1 MTRKYNLYQID
12 SFTKEKFRGNPAGVI
27 TNADGLTDDEMQRIA
42 RELNNS
48 ETAFIFSSHSNEYDA
63 HIRFFTPTSEV
74 PICGHATIAAHYAR
88 ALENGLGTSRVY
100 HKTGAGILPV
110 DIVKENEDYKIVMT
124 QGKIEFGAIIDS
136 INKEELLAA
145 LNIKDDDLL
154 ENYKIQIVSTGHS
167 KVMIGIK
174 SVATLNSLHPDYN
187 ALCRLSKIIKCNGYY
202 VFTVDSEDSDIL
214 IHGRM
219 FAPAI
224 GINEDPVTGNANG
237 PLGAY
242 LVHHNLVNHNNSLFR
257 FKAKQG
263 EAIGRSGIIEVEV
276 KIEDK
281 EPVQVKVSG
290 NAVIIFKTELSLNDT
305 TKTCLL

>member
-1 MTRKYNLYQID
+1 MTRKYILYQID
-12 SFTKEKFRGNPAGVI
+12 SFTKEKFTGNPAGVI

-48 ETAFIFSSHSNEYDA
+48 ETAFMFSSNSNEYDV
-63 HIRFFTPTSEV
+63 HIRFFTPTNEV
-74 PICGHATIAAHYAR
+74 PICGHATIASHYAR
-88 ALENGLGTSRVY
+88 AIENGLNNSRVY
-100 HKTGAGILPV
+100 HKTGVGILPV
-110 DIVKENEDYKIVMT
+110 DIVKENGDYKIVMT
-124 QGKIEFGAIIDS
+124 QGKIEFGAIIDGA
-136 INKEELLAA
+136 NKKELLSA
-145 LNIKDDDLL
+145 LNINNSDLL
-154 ENYKIQIVSTGHS
+154 ENYEIQIVSTGHS
-167 KVMIGIK
+167 KVMVGIK
-174 SVATLNSLHPDYN
+174 SVETLNKLQPDYN
-187 ALCRLSKIIKCNGYY
+187 ALSNLSKIINCNGYY
-202 VFTVDSEDSDIL
+202 VFTVDPKDNDIL

-242 LVHHNLVNHNNSLFR
+242 LVHHNLVKHNNSLFR

-263 EAIGRSGIIEVEV
+263 EAIERSGIIEVEV

-290 NAVIIFKTELSLNDT
+290 NVIIIFKSELSLND
-305 TKTCLL
+305 

>member
-12 SFTKEKFRGNPAGVI
+12 SFTKKRFTGNPAGVI
-27 TNADGLTDDEMQRIA
+27 TNADGLKDFEMQKIA

-48 ETAFIFSSHSNEYDA
+48 ETAFIFSSDSSEYDV

-88 ALENGLGTSRVY
+88 AIEKEMDISRVY
-100 HKTGAGILPV
+100 QKTGAGILPV
-110 DIVKENEDYKIVMT
+110 DIVKEGNDYEITMT
-124 QGKIEFGAIIDS
+124 QGKIEFGKIIDGL
-136 INKEELLAA
+136 NKEKLLAA
-145 LNIKDDDLL
+145 LNIKNSDLI

-167 KVMIGIK
+167 KVMVGIK
-174 SVATLNSLHPDYN
+174 NIETLN
-187 ALCRLSKIIKCNGYY
+187 ALQPNYDELSKLSKIIKCNGYY
-202 VFTVDSEDSDIL
+202 VFTVASEESDIL

-242 LVHHNLVNHNNSLFR
+242 LIHHNLVHHNNSLFKFR
-257 FKAKQG
+257 AKQG
-263 EAIGRSGIIEVEV
+263 EAIRRAGIVEVHV

-281 EPVQVKVSG
+281 EPVEVKISG
-290 NAVIIFKTELSLNDT
+290 NAVIAFKSELVLND
-305 TKTCLL
+305 